1 MLIERLDVF
10 TPFAIRKLTV
20 DDAREVFLLEKEY
33 EDFQQLFKTGP
44 LTQEDVERDFTVLP
58 EQGSREQKFDL
69 GFYQDGKLAAFAD
82 LQLGYPNPQTIW
94 LGTLMVV
101 KDHLREK
108 IGSRIIAGL
117 KQAGIREGYKVI
129 ALANPVENTGAEAFL
144 KQAGF
149 APLGIQEVLPRADAP
164 AKIKVR
170 IWLAPL
176 EK

>member
-20 DDAREVFLLEKEY
+20 DDAREGFLLEKEHHY
-33 EDFQQLFKTGP
+33 LEQLVQTLP

-101 KDHLREK
+101 NDHLREK
-108 IGSRIIAGL
+108 IGSRILDGL
-117 KQAGIREGYKVI
+117 
-129 ALANPVENTGAEAFL
+129 
-144 KQAGF
+144 
-149 APLGIQEVLPRADAP
+149 
-164 AKIKVR
+164 
-170 IWLAPL
+170 
-176 EK
+176 